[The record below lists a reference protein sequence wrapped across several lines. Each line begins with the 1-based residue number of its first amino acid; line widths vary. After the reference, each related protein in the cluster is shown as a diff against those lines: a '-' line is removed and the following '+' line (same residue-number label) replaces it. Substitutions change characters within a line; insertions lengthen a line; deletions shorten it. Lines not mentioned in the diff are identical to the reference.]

1 MDNKKV
7 TNLLRAVADLM
18 DQATEV
24 VVETQKEVTK
34 TVEKTQEEVRKNS
47 EDFLAHS
54 LKLMKKIEEND
65 AIRAYQNKLGKT
77 NKNLA
82 DTLAE
87 IQKMREQAISDMI
100 KDSQKASNPMDLMS
114 QVVKSSEKFGKQLVE
129 ESKIMADALKG

>member
-34 TVEKTQEEVRKNS
+34 TVEKSQ
-47 EDFLAHS
+47 EDFLTHS
-54 LKLMKKIEEND
+54 LKLMKRIEDND

-77 NKNLA
+77 NKSLA
-82 DTLAE
+82 DALAE

-100 KDSQKASNPMDLMS
+100 KESQKASNPMDLMS

>member
-24 VVETQKEVTK
+24 VVETQKEVVK
-34 TVEKTQEEVRKNS
+34 NVEKTN
-47 EDFLAHS
+47 EDFLTHS
-54 LKLMKKIEEND
+54 LKLMKRIEDND

-77 NKNLA
+77 NKSLA
-82 DTLAE
+82 DALAE

-100 KDSQKASNPMDLMS
+100 KESQKASNPMDLMS

-129 ESKIMADALKG
+129 ESKIMADAMKG